1 MQTDIWRMR
10 MKNKQHNLDRNNFI
24 LAEILVGLLLF
35 FVVLVITV
43 KADLSSAETRLSDMV
58 TYIKEQ
64 YNNNMKLDIASE
76 SKSLMRMIQ
85 SVEVL
90 SQQIQQEEKTSDI
103 TEELL
108 ENYCT
113 ISYLT
118 GVLILDENG
127 QVQEKYCSDEVQA
140 EEILS
145 QTDQDVL
152 LDVVDFHEKTYS
164 VRMECE
170 DGSYIDIAANG
181 RQDKPGIVLVYYHTP
196 ERYTS
201 IFNHSI
207 NSLLTGYSL
216 EHNGT
221 IVISENNQIVASNDK
236 GLIGAKTEDIQEL
249 KCINESAV
257 EKQLVRTDYQTIPDY
272 GLMEKGRDYYVYAYM
287 SADKI
292 FAKTPRNML
301 YTVFIYL
308 VIVGFMHALRWR
320 MLQGHQKEQMRL
332 QKEYTKNLESKNLE
346 LREAVFQ
353 AQKVNAAKSSFLSR
367 MSHDIR
373 TPLNGIIGLIKINE
387 THMDDRELVKTNQD
401 KMLVSADHLLSLI
414 NDVLQM
420 SKLEDENIEISHEPI
435 DLGEISR
442 EVGTIIS
449 GRTAEAG
456 IAFEIGKQELPVSY
470 VYGSPLHIRQIFLN
484 IYGNC
489 IKYNK
494 PHGKV
499 TTTLKC
505 LGEKNGIV
513 TYRWTISD
521 TGIGMSEE
529 FLKHIFEPFVQEHS
543 DARTVYSGT
552 GLGMSIV
559 KKIIDRMNGTIVV
572 TSKEGEGSTFVITL
586 PFEIAEK
593 PEEIPAEMDGEVN
606 IAGLHLLLAEDNE
619 LNAEIARTLLEDEGA
634 ITTIVN
640 DGQQAVDIF
649 SRNKPGTF
657 DAILMDIMMPE
668 MDGLSATKAIRAL
681 DREDAGTIPIIA
693 MTANAFDE
701 DEKKCMEAGMNAHLV
716 KPLDIQKMK
725 EAVCRYLNK

>member
-1 MQTDIWRMR
+1 

-207 NSLLTGYSL
+207 NSLLTDYSL

-353 AQKVNAAKSSFLSR
+353 AQKANAAKSSFLSR

-725 EAVCRYLNK
+725 EAVCRYLNKQNDRQGD

>member
-1 MQTDIWRMR
+1 

-170 DGSYIDIAANG
+170 DGSYIDIAENG

-257 EKQLVRTDYQTIPDY
+257 EKQLVRTDYQTIPGY

-353 AQKVNAAKSSFLSR
+353 AQKANAAKSSFLSR

-593 PEEIPAEMDGEVN
+593 PEEILAEMDGEVN

>member
-1 MQTDIWRMR
+1 

-257 EKQLVRTDYQTIPDY
+257 EKQLVRTDYQMIPDY

-353 AQKVNAAKSSFLSR
+353 AQKANAAKSSFLSR

-449 GRTAEAG
+449 GRTAEVG

-572 TSKEGEGSTFVITL
+572 ISKEGEGSTFVITL

>member
-1 MQTDIWRMR
+1 

-353 AQKVNAAKSSFLSR
+353 AQKANAAKSSFLSR

-572 TSKEGEGSTFVITL
+572 ISKEGEGSTFVITL

-640 DGQQAVDIF
+640 DGQQVADIF

>member
-1 MQTDIWRMR
+1 

-35 FVVLVITV
+35 SVVLVITV

-353 AQKVNAAKSSFLSR
+353 AQKANAAKSSFLSR

>member
-1 MQTDIWRMR
+1 

-35 FVVLVITV
+35 SVVLVITV

-145 QTDQDVL
+145 QTDQDAL

-201 IFNHSI
+201 IFNYSI

-257 EKQLVRTDYQTIPDY
+257 EKQLVRTDYQTIPGY

-287 SADKI
+287 LADKI

-353 AQKVNAAKSSFLSR
+353 AQKANAAKSSFLSR

-543 DARTVYSGT
+543 DARTVYSGI

>member
-1 MQTDIWRMR
+1 

-353 AQKVNAAKSSFLSR
+353 AQKANAAKSSFLSR

-681 DREDAGTIPIIA
+681 DREDAKTIPIIA

-725 EAVCRYLNK
+725 EAVCRYLNKQNDRQGD

>member
-1 MQTDIWRMR
+1 

-353 AQKVNAAKSSFLSR
+353 AQKANAAKSSFLSR

-513 TYRWTISD
+513 TYHWTISD

-725 EAVCRYLNK
+725 EAVCRYLNKQNDRQGD

>member
-1 MQTDIWRMR
+1 

-257 EKQLVRTDYQTIPDY
+257 EKQLVRTDYQMIPDY

-353 AQKVNAAKSSFLSR
+353 AQKANAAKSSFLSR

-420 SKLEDENIEISHEPI
+420 GKLEDENIEISHEPI

-572 TSKEGEGSTFVITL
+572 ISKEGEGSTFVITL

>member
-1 MQTDIWRMR
+1 

-43 KADLSSAETRLSDMV
+43 KADLSSAETRLSDVV

-353 AQKVNAAKSSFLSR
+353 AQKANAAKSSFLSR

-559 KKIIDRMNGTIVV
+559 KRIIDRMNGTIVV

-593 PEEIPAEMDGEVN
+593 PEEILAEMDGEVN

>member
-1 MQTDIWRMR
+1 
-10 MKNKQHNLDRNNFI
+10 
-24 LAEILVGLLLF
+24 
-35 FVVLVITV
+35 
-43 KADLSSAETRLSDMV
+43 
-58 TYIKEQ
+58 
-64 YNNNMKLDIASE
+64 MKLDIASE

-257 EKQLVRTDYQTIPDY
+257 EKQLVRTDYQMIPDY

-353 AQKVNAAKSSFLSR
+353 AQKANAAKSSFLSR

-572 TSKEGEGSTFVITL
+572 ISKEGEGSTFVITL

>member
-1 MQTDIWRMR
+1 

-201 IFNHSI
+201 IFNHLI

-353 AQKVNAAKSSFLSR
+353 AQKANAAKSSFLSR

>member
-1 MQTDIWRMR
+1 

-272 GLMEKGRDYYVYAYM
+272 GLMEKGRDYYIYAYM

-332 QKEYTKNLESKNLE
+332 QKEYTKNLESKKLE

-353 AQKVNAAKSSFLSR
+353 AQKANAAKSSFLSR

>member
-1 MQTDIWRMR
+1 

-272 GLMEKGRDYYVYAYM
+272 DLMEKGRDYYVYAYM

-353 AQKVNAAKSSFLSR
+353 AQKANAAKSSFLSR

>member
-1 MQTDIWRMR
+1 

-353 AQKVNAAKSSFLSR
+353 AQKANAAKSSFLSR

-619 LNAEIARTLLEDEGA
+619 LNAEIARILLEDEGA

>member
-1 MQTDIWRMR
+1 

-353 AQKVNAAKSSFLSR
+353 AQKANAAKSSFLSR

-387 THMDDRELVKTNQD
+387 THMDERELVKTNQD

-559 KKIIDRMNGTIVV
+559 KRIIDRMNGTIVV

-593 PEEIPAEMDGEVN
+593 PEEILAEMDGEVN

>member
-1 MQTDIWRMR
+1 M
-10 MKNKQHNLDRNNFI
+10 
-24 LAEILVGLLLF
+24 F

-257 EKQLVRTDYQTIPDY
+257 EKQLVRTDYQMIPDY

-353 AQKVNAAKSSFLSR
+353 AQKANAAKSSFLSR

-572 TSKEGEGSTFVITL
+572 ISKEGEGSTFVITL

>member
-1 MQTDIWRMR
+1 

-320 MLQGHQKEQMRL
+320 MLQGHQKEQMRQ

-353 AQKVNAAKSSFLSR
+353 AQKANAAKSSFLSR

-559 KKIIDRMNGTIVV
+559 KRIIDRMNGTIVV

-593 PEEIPAEMDGEVN
+593 PEEILAEMDGEVN

>member
-1 MQTDIWRMR
+1 

-257 EKQLVRTDYQTIPDY
+257 EKQLVRTDYQMIPDY

-292 FAKTPRNML
+292 FAKTPRHML

-353 AQKVNAAKSSFLSR
+353 AQKANAAKSSFLSR

-572 TSKEGEGSTFVITL
+572 ISKEGEGSTFVITL

>member
-1 MQTDIWRMR
+1 

-108 ENYCT
+108 ENYCK

-353 AQKVNAAKSSFLSR
+353 AQKANAAKSSFLSR

>member
-1 MQTDIWRMR
+1 

-35 FVVLVITV
+35 SVVLVITV

-145 QTDQDVL
+145 QTDQDAL

-170 DGSYIDIAANG
+170 DGSYIDIAENG

-257 EKQLVRTDYQTIPDY
+257 EKQLVRTDYQTIPGY

-353 AQKVNAAKSSFLSR
+353 AQKANAAKSSFLSR

>member
-1 MQTDIWRMR
+1 

-353 AQKVNAAKSSFLSR
+353 AQKANAAKSSFLSR

-401 KMLVSADHLLSLI
+401 KMLVSADRLLSLI

>member
-1 MQTDIWRMR
+1 M
-10 MKNKQHNLDRNNFI
+10 
-24 LAEILVGLLLF
+24 
-35 FVVLVITV
+35 ITV

-353 AQKVNAAKSSFLSR
+353 AQKANAAKSSFLSR

-559 KKIIDRMNGTIVV
+559 KRIIDRMNGTIVV

-593 PEEIPAEMDGEVN
+593 PEEILAEMDGEVN

>member
-1 MQTDIWRMR
+1 

-353 AQKVNAAKSSFLSR
+353 AQKANAAKSSFLSR
-367 MSHDIR
+367 MSYDIR

-572 TSKEGEGSTFVITL
+572 ISKEGEGSTFVITL

-640 DGQQAVDIF
+640 DGQQVVDIF

>member
-1 MQTDIWRMR
+1 

-353 AQKVNAAKSSFLSR
+353 AQKANAAKSSFLSR

-552 GLGMSIV
+552 GFGMSIV
-559 KKIIDRMNGTIVV
+559 KRIIDRMNGTIVV

-593 PEEIPAEMDGEVN
+593 PEEILAEMDGEVN

>member
-1 MQTDIWRMR
+1 

-353 AQKVNAAKSSFLSR
+353 AQKANAAKSSFLSR

-559 KKIIDRMNGTIVV
+559 KRIIDRMNV

-593 PEEIPAEMDGEVN
+593 PEEILAEMDGEVN

>member
-1 MQTDIWRMR
+1 

-257 EKQLVRTDYQTIPDY
+257 EKQLVRTDYQMIPDY

-332 QKEYTKNLESKNLE
+332 QKEYTKNLESKNFE

-353 AQKVNAAKSSFLSR
+353 AQKANAAKSSFLSR

-681 DREDAGTIPIIA
+681 DREDAKTIPIIA

-725 EAVCRYLNK
+725 EAVCRYLNKQNDRQGD

>member
-1 MQTDIWRMR
+1 

-35 FVVLVITV
+35 SVVLVITV

-145 QTDQDVL
+145 QTDQDAL

-257 EKQLVRTDYQTIPDY
+257 EKQLVRTDYQMIPDY

-353 AQKVNAAKSSFLSR
+353 AQKANAAKSSFLSR

>member
-1 MQTDIWRMR
+1 

-24 LAEILVGLLLF
+24 LAEILVGILLF
-35 FVVLVITV
+35 SVVLVITV

-145 QTDQDVL
+145 QTDQDAL

-257 EKQLVRTDYQTIPDY
+257 EKQLVRTDYQTIPGY

-332 QKEYTKNLESKNLE
+332 QKEYTKNLESKNFE
-346 LREAVFQ
+346 LREAVSQ
-353 AQKVNAAKSSFLSR
+353 AQKANAAKSSFLSR

-387 THMDDRELVKTNQD
+387 THMDDRELVKINQD

>member
-1 MQTDIWRMR
+1 M
-10 MKNKQHNLDRNNFI
+10 
-24 LAEILVGLLLF
+24 
-35 FVVLVITV
+35 
-43 KADLSSAETRLSDMV
+43 
-58 TYIKEQ
+58 
-64 YNNNMKLDIASE
+64 
-76 SKSLMRMIQ
+76 
-85 SVEVL
+85 
-90 SQQIQQEEKTSDI
+90 
-103 TEELL
+103 
-108 ENYCT
+108 
-113 ISYLT
+113 
-118 GVLILDENG
+118 
-127 QVQEKYCSDEVQA
+127 
-140 EEILS
+140 
-145 QTDQDVL
+145 
-152 LDVVDFHEKTYS
+152 
-164 VRMECE
+164 
-170 DGSYIDIAANG
+170 
-181 RQDKPGIVLVYYHTP
+181 
-196 ERYTS
+196 
-201 IFNHSI
+201 
-207 NSLLTGYSL
+207 
-216 EHNGT
+216 
-221 IVISENNQIVASNDK
+221 
-236 GLIGAKTEDIQEL
+236 
-249 KCINESAV
+249 
-257 EKQLVRTDYQTIPDY
+257 
-272 GLMEKGRDYYVYAYM
+272 
-287 SADKI
+287 ADKI

-332 QKEYTKNLESKNLE
+332 QKEYTKNLESKNFE

-353 AQKVNAAKSSFLSR
+353 AQKANAAKSSFLSR

-456 IAFEIGKQELPVSY
+456 IAFEIGKQEFPVSY

-521 TGIGMSEE
+521 TGIGMSEK

-681 DREDAGTIPIIA
+681 DREDAKTIPIIA

-725 EAVCRYLNK
+725 EAVCRYLNKQNDRQGD

>member
-1 MQTDIWRMR
+1 MIFHTSQ
-10 MKNKQHNLDRNNFI
+10 NPYA
-24 LAEILVGLLLF
+24 AEQNDMALSNT
-35 FVVLVITV
+35 VLVSSLAAVTGKRSFDENEENSVAIPKSDLNLKWFISYNYPTWKIMEYDSFEDARKAV
-43 KADLSSAETRLSDMV
+43 QDKKADCFLSSSGRATEYVNDKKLYSVFLTQPDNISFAVSRGNSVLLSILNKTLKSMPTSKLTGALSAYDNASRKVTLLDFIKENLLAVATVFICVFLAVLLIILGILQKARSAETKAKKAARQSYELNQKL
-58 TYIKEQ
+58 KESHHELETAL
-64 YNNNMKLDIASE
+64 MHAE
-76 SKSLMRMIQ
+76 S
-85 SVEVL
+85 
-90 SQQIQQEEKTSDI
+90 
-103 TEELL
+103 
-108 ENYCT
+108 
-113 ISYLT
+113 
-118 GVLILDENG
+118 
-127 QVQEKYCSDEVQA
+127 
-140 EEILS
+140 
-145 QTDQDVL
+145 
-152 LDVVDFHEKTYS
+152 
-164 VRMECE
+164 
-170 DGSYIDIAANG
+170 AN
-181 RQDKPGIVLVYYHTP
+181 
-196 ERYTS
+196 S
-201 IFNHSI
+201 
-207 NSLLTGYSL
+207 
-216 EHNGT
+216 
-221 IVISENNQIVASNDK
+221 
-236 GLIGAKTEDIQEL
+236 AKT
-249 KCINESAV
+249 
-257 EKQLVRTDYQTIPDY
+257 T
-272 GLMEKGRDYYVYAYM
+272 
-287 SADKI
+287 
-292 FAKTPRNML
+292 
-301 YTVFIYL
+301 
-308 VIVGFMHALRWR
+308 
-320 MLQGHQKEQMRL
+320 
-332 QKEYTKNLESKNLE
+332 
-346 LREAVFQ
+346 
-353 AQKVNAAKSSFLSR
+353 FLNN

-373 TPLNGIIGLIKINE
+373 TPMNAIIGFTSLAASHVDNKEKVKEYLSKISTSSE
-387 THMDDRELVKTNQD
+387 
-401 KMLVSADHLLSLI
+401 HLLSLI

-456 IAFEIGKQELPVSY
+456 IAFEIGKQEFPVSY

-681 DREDAGTIPIIA
+681 DREDAKTIPIIA

-725 EAVCRYLNK
+725 EAVCRYLNKQNDRQGD

>member
-1 MQTDIWRMR
+1 

-353 AQKVNAAKSSFLSR
+353 AQKANAAKSSFLSR

-435 DLGEISR
+435 DIGEISR

-593 PEEIPAEMDGEVN
+593 PEEISAEMDGEVN

>member
-1 MQTDIWRMR
+1 

-35 FVVLVITV
+35 SVVLVITV

-145 QTDQDVL
+145 QTDQDAL

-257 EKQLVRTDYQTIPDY
+257 EKQLVRTDYQTIPGY

-353 AQKVNAAKSSFLSR
+353 AQKANAAKSSFLSR

-649 SRNKPGTF
+649 SRNKAGTF

>member
-1 MQTDIWRMR
+1 

-35 FVVLVITV
+35 SVVFVITV
-43 KADLSSAETRLSDMV
+43 KADLSSAETRLSDTV

-145 QTDQDVL
+145 QTDQDAL

-236 GLIGAKTEDIQEL
+236 RLIGAKTEDIQEL

-257 EKQLVRTDYQTIPDY
+257 EKRLVRTDYQTIPGY

-292 FAKTPRNML
+292 FAKTQRNML

-332 QKEYTKNLESKNLE
+332 QKEYTKNLESKNFE

-353 AQKVNAAKSSFLSR
+353 AQKANAAKSSFLSR

-681 DREDAGTIPIIA
+681 DREDAKTIPIIA

-725 EAVCRYLNK
+725 EAVCRYLNKQNDRQGD

>member
-1 MQTDIWRMR
+1 

-353 AQKVNAAKSSFLSR
+353 AQKANAAKSSFLSR

-559 KKIIDRMNGTIVV
+559 KKIIDRMNRTIVV

-725 EAVCRYLNK
+725 EAVCRYLNKQNDRQGD

>member
-1 MQTDIWRMR
+1 

-90 SQQIQQEEKTSDI
+90 SQQIQQKEKTSDI

-353 AQKVNAAKSSFLSR
+353 AQKANAAKSSFLSR

-701 DEKKCMEAGMNAHLV
+701 DRKKHWNAV
-716 KPLDIQKMK
+716 WMDS
-725 EAVCRYLNK
+725 

>member
-1 MQTDIWRMR
+1 

-353 AQKVNAAKSSFLSR
+353 AQKANAAKSSFLSR

-572 TSKEGEGSTFVITL
+572 KSKEGEGSTFVITL